1 MLLRMLSKLRRRP
14 RRARR
19 VEGKAS
25 VKGRV
30 KRRGARQTA
39 TPPKRP
45 QIVFVLAAAATAFI
59 VLLTIFGERGLVEV
73 YSLKHKVSATSEEI
87 SSYEQKNKEL
97 LERIDKLKHDP
108 FTIEQ
113 IAREELGLVRPGE
126 TVYEFVDEPP
136 SHLRPE

>member
-1 MLLRMLSKLRRRP
+1 VLLRMLSKLRTRP

-25 VKGRV
+25 VRGRV

-39 TPPKRP
+39 TPLKKP
-45 QIVFVLAAAATAFI
+45 QFVFALAAAGTAFI
-59 VLLTIFGERGLVEV
+59 VLLTIFGQRGLVEV
-73 YSLKHKVSATSEEI
+73 YSLKHKISATSEEI